1 MIKCESMKYLWSER
15 VNIIGTSDGIENG
28 MSDLPIG
35 AYTTVVT
42 SSTGEQHIGMFP
54 NYIGYGNGKSIL
66 LINQS
71 EAFDLVCHPKPQKH
85 GGEQKIVTPE
95 GFVCKLATLQ
105 GWVNIFTCCIADGGR
120 HA

>member
-1 MIKCESMKYLWSER
+1 MREYEVSMER
-15 VNIIGTSDGIENG
+15 VNIIGTSDDIENG

-35 AYTTVVT
+35 TYAAVMT
-42 SSTGEQHIGMFP
+42 SSIGERHIGMFL
-54 NYIGYGNGKSIL
+54 NYAGYEKGKSIL
-66 LINQS
+66 SISQS